1 MAKKLGLIIDI
12 LIGIALVFSVGYYI
26 YTSFPKETAPTE
38 IPILKTGY
46 KQALEQEE
54 IGEENITEE
63 EEEGYKSGWGDWG
76 SGPGGGGGESG
87 EGAGTG
93 EIPPETPPET
103 PDEPPPETPD
113 ELPETPIATLS
124 LLDFDYEI
132 VDSDTAKVTSL
143 TYGVENSNI
152 ASINLE
158 LLIYIYDENDDIS
171 KKGLV
176 RDQIQ
181 IGELRFGESVTD
193 TAGINAFY
201 SGNLAAEKTLKIT
214 LMGHISGEGYNLG
227 SVTEDVLFS

>member
-1 MAKKLGLIIDI
+1 MAKNLRNKLTLIMDI
-12 LIGIALVFSVGYYI
+12 LIIIILVFSVGYFI
-26 YTSFPKETAPTE
+26 YCSFPKEASPTE
-38 IPILKTGY
+38 IPTLKTRY

-63 EEEGYKSGWGDWG
+63 EEEGLRMEGGG
-76 SGPGGGGGESG
+76 GGGPGGGGGEG
-87 EGAGTG
+87 EGTTPG
-93 EIPPETPPET
+93 EIPPET
-103 PDEPPPETPD
+103 PDEPPEAPD
-113 ELPETPIATLS
+113 EPPETPIAALS
-124 LLDFDYEI
+124 LLDFDYEL

-143 TYGVENSNI
+143 TYRVENSNI

-158 LLIYIYDENDDIS
+158 LLVYIYDENDDIS

-181 IGELRFGESVTD
+181 LGELRYGESVTD
-193 TAGINAFY
+193 TVDVNAFY
-201 SGNLAAEKTLKIT
+201 SGNLAAGKTLKIT